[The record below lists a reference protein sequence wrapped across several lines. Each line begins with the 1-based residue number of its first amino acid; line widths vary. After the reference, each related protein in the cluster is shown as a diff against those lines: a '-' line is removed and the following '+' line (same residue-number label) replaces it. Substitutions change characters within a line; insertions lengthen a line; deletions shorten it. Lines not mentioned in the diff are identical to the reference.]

1 MNMSYCMY
9 ENTLQ
14 DLRQVFEDMERRFY
28 ASTATQ
34 PEVDYETGEIEET
47 DEENT
52 PLSLSEE
59 SARKHIIE
67 MCRDILEM
75 YGEEGDE

>member
-1 MNMSYCMY
+1 MY
-9 ENTLQ
+9 ENTAQ

-34 PEVDYETGEIEET
+34 PEVDYETGEIED
-47 DEENT
+47 DEDNAL
-52 PLSLSEE
+52 LSSREE
-59 SARKHIIE
+59 SARQNILQ

-75 YGEEGDE
+75 YGDDEQ